1 MARSYERFRL
11 FFIRHLAVR
20 PEDAS
25 RLHIVSAGHYRT
37 APDFELARPNGHTV
51 EHLIYTV
58 RGAAVGEIGGQRSR
72 ATAGSIWLMPKDRP
86 YGYCTDPEVGYWE
99 GRWIEYDGAWARSL
113 WALLGLTN
121 VTHVP
126 ECWQARPI
134 VEELFSCL
142 ASRDTAQLHDAIGL
156 LWRTL
161 ATAERALAG
170 ARVRVD
176 TTQAAIDRAERYV
189 RDRLAEPITLE
200 DMAQVAALSP
210 FHFARTF
217 RGRTGVTPAAYV
229 RAARISKAKEL
240 LRQGELSVKQ
250 IGHAVGYP
258 TLPHFSAVFKQGT
271 GMSPR
276 SFAKLHRVR

>member
-1 MARSYERFRL
+1 MTRSYERFRL
-11 FFIRHLAVR
+11 FFIRHPPVR
-20 PEDAS
+20 TEDAA
-25 RLHIVSAGHYRT
+25 RMHIVSAGHYRT
-37 APDFELARPNGHTV
+37 GPDFELARPQGHTV

-58 RGAAVGEIGGQRSR
+58 RGAAVGEIAGQRSR

-86 YGYCTDPEVGYWE
+86 YGYRTDPKVGYWE

-113 WALLGLTN
+113 WALLGLTG

-126 ECWQARPI
+126 GCWQARPI
-134 VEELFSCL
+134 VEELFACL
-142 ASRDTAQLHDAIGL
+142 ASLDTPELHDATGL

-176 TTQAAIDRAERYV
+176 TTQAAIERTERYV
-189 RDRLAEPITLE
+189 RDRLAERITLK
-200 DMAQVAALSP
+200 DLARAAALSP

-217 RGRTGVTPAAYV
+217 RQRTGVTPAAYV
-229 RAARISKAKEL
+229 RAARIGKAKEL

-250 IGHAVGYP
+250 VGHAVGYP

-271 GMSPR
+271 GLSPR
-276 SFAKLHRVR
+276 GFAKLHRVR

>member
-1 MARSYERFRL
+1 VPAPYERFKL
-11 FFIRHLAVR
+11 FFIRHPAVR
-20 PEDAS
+20 SEDAS

-37 APDFELARPNGHTV
+37 GPDFELARPKGHTV

-58 RGAAVGEIGGQRSR
+58 RGAAVGEIAGHSSR

-86 YGYCTDPEVGYWE
+86 YGYRTDPKAGYWE

-113 WALLGLTN
+113 WALLGLTG

-126 ECWQARPI
+126 GCWQARPI

-142 ASRDTAQLHDAIGL
+142 VSPGTPQLHDAAGL

-161 ATAERALAG
+161 ATAEGALAG

-176 TTQAAIDRAERYV
+176 TTQAAIERAERFV
-189 RDRLAEPITLE
+189 RERLDEPITLK
-200 DMAQVAALSP
+200 DMAHTAALSP

-217 RGRTGVTPAAYV
+217 HRRTGVTPLAYV
-229 RAARISKAKEL
+229 RAARMGKAKEL

-250 IGHAVGYP
+250 VGHAVGYP
-258 TLPHFSAVFKQGT
+258 TLQHFSAVFKQAT
-271 GMSPR
+271 GLSPR